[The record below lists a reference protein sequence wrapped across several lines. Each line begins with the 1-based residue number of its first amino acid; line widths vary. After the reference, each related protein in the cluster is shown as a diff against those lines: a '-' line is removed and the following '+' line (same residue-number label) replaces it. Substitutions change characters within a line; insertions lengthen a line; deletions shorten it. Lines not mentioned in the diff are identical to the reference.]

1 MIAKAHQGL
10 VLQQLVVLGEALDLP
25 LLLDHELL
33 ALELAELG
41 QLEPGF
47 FLEVQRDGV
56 NLVSQ
61 AQRRWTVIKHVAQV
75 RFTLIVKKQQGRY
88 KKKSAAAG

>member
-47 FLEVQRDGV
+47 LLEVQRDGV

-75 RFTLIVKKQQGRY
+75 RFTLIVKKQQGR
-88 KKKSAAAG
+88 

>member
-47 FLEVQRDGV
+47 LLEVQRDGV

-75 RFTLIVKKQQGRY
+75 RFTLFVKKWQGHY
-88 KKKSAAAG
+88 KKRSAKAV